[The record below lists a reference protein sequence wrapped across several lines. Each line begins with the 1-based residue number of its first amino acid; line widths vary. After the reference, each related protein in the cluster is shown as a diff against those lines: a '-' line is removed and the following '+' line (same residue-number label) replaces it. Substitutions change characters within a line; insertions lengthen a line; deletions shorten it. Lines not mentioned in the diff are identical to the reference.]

1 MNYKLRRMMKM
12 LCAAL
17 LAGYCGSCARESGTE
32 WVEFTAA
39 GIASNT
45 HIGDLTSL
53 YTGSPLLVDD
63 SVVVGGFVTTTDITG
78 NFYRS
83 FIIED
88 ETGAVEVMAG
98 LYDLHAT
105 YHYGQRV
112 LVRCGGLT
120 LGAAVGVPQLGAAG
134 SGSYQA
140 GYLAQHLIVAGRY
153 LVRDNLFV
161 HPVPRE
167 VRIGELESSL
177 CGRLVTVRDVQL
189 DANQGDTWAL
199 TGAMTGGTSQ
209 TAYRQFKDIAGD
221 SINVVTSGYAS
232 FAASPLPA
240 GRVSLTGILQYG
252 PRGSGRSVYLL
263 KLRDLGDVD

>member
-1 MNYKLRRMMKM
+1 MFCTL
-12 LCAAL
+12 L
-17 LAGYCGSCARESGTE
+17 LAGSCGSCAREPGTE
-32 WVEFTAA
+32 WVEIAAA

-45 HIGDLTSL
+45 DIGELRSYYAGT
-53 YTGSPLLVDD
+53 PLLIQEP
-63 SVVVGGFVTTTDITG
+63 VVVGGFVTTTDISG

-83 FIIED
+83 LMLED

-98 LYDLHAT
+98 LYDLHAI

-112 LVRCGGLT
+112 LVRCERLT
-120 LGAAVGVPQLGAAG
+120 LGSSVGVLQLGVAG
-134 SGSYQA
+134 SGSSYQT
-140 GYLAQHLIVAGRY
+140 GYLAQHLIVANRY
-153 LVRDNLFV
+153 LVRDSAFV

-167 VRIGELESSL
+167 VRIGELENDL
-177 CGRLVTVRDVQL
+177 CGRLVTIRDVQL

-199 TGAMTGGTSQ
+199 TGAMTGGTAQ

-221 SINVVTSGYAS
+221 SISVVTSGYAT
-232 FAASPLPA
+232 FAASLLPT

-263 KLRDLGDVD
+263 KLRDLEDVD